1 MLFPHDPIMYILIM
15 ATLVVIA
22 SILNLEIKDIGI
34 VWSPKYLSCI
44 YEYEHNILYNFAIL
58 ASIME

>member
-1 MLFPHDPIMYILIM
+1 MLFPHDPIMYVLIM

-34 VWSPKYLSCI
+34 V
-44 YEYEHNILYNFAIL
+44 
-58 ASIME
+58 